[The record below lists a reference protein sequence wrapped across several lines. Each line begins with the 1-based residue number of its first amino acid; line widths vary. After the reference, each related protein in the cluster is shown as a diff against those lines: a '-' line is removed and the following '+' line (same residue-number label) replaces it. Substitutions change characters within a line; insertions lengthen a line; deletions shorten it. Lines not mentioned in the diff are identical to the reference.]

1 MKNPPD
7 SKGYLSPLVTVAAK
21 AYHLPQR
28 EEEPMKKSILALVL
42 VSLVVAPALA
52 QTRLDVKTKLTEKM
66 ELKGVK
72 HGVIFYLEKAGYKIV
87 EIKPEYAVW
96 LTDFTEKRLEGN
108 KYAIAFTVKIA
119 KPKVL
124 GEGEILAKQDLE
136 SEFSF
141 DPKILDTDTGFVKF
155 IKAKVKDAKEKD
167 QIEAMQI
174 GKLAADAVQTMLAGI
189 AK

>member
-1 MKNPPD
+1 
-7 SKGYLSPLVTVAAK
+7 
-21 AYHLPQR
+21 
-28 EEEPMKKSILALVL
+28 MKKLVMAAVL
-42 VSLVVAPALA
+42 VSLIAAPALA
-52 QTRLDVKTKLTEKM
+52 QTRLDVKTKLMEKA

-72 HGVIFYLEKAGYKIV
+72 HGVVFFLEKAGYKIV

-96 LTDFTEKRLEGN
+96 LTDFVEKRLEGN
-108 KYAIAFTVKIA
+108 KYSIAFTVKIA

-124 GEGEILAKQDLE
+124 GEGEVLARQDLA

-189 AK
+189 KK